1 MDEVKPIKTV
11 VAAVI
16 YKDDKVFAAMR
27 SEDGFMLNKWEFP
40 GGKLEKG
47 EDDVVA
53 LKRELK
59 EELGI
64 EIDNIRY
71 FMRVEYEYEKFILH
85 MNTYKCETPD
95 ETLNLNVHKKEA
107 SSQKKKSPYLIFCQ
121 PISQL
126 LSGFSWSGR

>member
-95 ETLNLNVHKKEA
+95 ETLNLNVHKKGGFFAKEEIA
-107 SSQKKKSPYLIFCQ
+107 LLDFLPADK
-121 PISQL
+121 PIIERL
-126 LSGFSWSGR
+126 LLEW